1 MSSTIDLTSIYT
13 TNLLGC
19 LMMLVLLI
27 CKGWKIH
34 SRKLTSTIL
43 LIMILSALT
52 GCILDPIVFY
62 ADGKPGEFNYFIV
75 YAGNFILYLLNI
87 IVGPSF
93 VTIVYNY
100 INERISKLHINII
113 YILCTFETLL
123 LFINLIVPI
132 VFSVDDNNVY
142 CRHAFYWVYAF
153 AEVLLICDGLVIYFN
168 AVRKGRARQYY
179 PMWVFIVPLAVGS
192 LIQSFSYGVSLL
204 WPCVGISVC
213 SIVVSLKN
221 EGIITDNLTGVFN
234 RAYLDSVKATLR
246 KSHSGN
252 FSALMLDID
261 GFKQINEKY
270 GHSEGDE
277 VLIEFA
283 DILTDTVRS
292 SAAVIRIVGDRF
304 FILLDSFSDD
314 VLSDCRLAVMN
325 AIEEYNRTS
334 DKPYSISVSIGSNNF
349 NLKECDI
356 NELLDSFDKIM
367 TAVKYGY
374 ESPVL
379 KELEE
384 NNLYPGV
391 VI

>member
-1 MSSTIDLTSIYT
+1 MIDLTSIYT

-27 CKGWKIH
+27 CKGWQIH
-34 SRKLTSTIL
+34 SHKLTSTIL
-43 LIMILSALT
+43 FIMILAVLT
-52 GCILDPIVFY
+52 GCILDPIVFH
-62 ADGKPGEFNYFIV
+62 ADGKPGELNYFIV
-75 YAGNFILYLLNI
+75 YTGNFVLYLLNI

-93 VTIVYNY
+93 VAIVYKY
-100 INERISKLHINII
+100 INERISKLHINLI
-113 YILCTFETLL
+113 YTLCTIETLL
-123 LFINLIVPI
+123 LFINLITPI

-142 CRHAFYWVYAF
+142 GRHLFYWVYAF
-153 AEVLLICDGLVIYFN
+153 AEVLLICDGIVIYLN
-168 AVRKGRARQYY
+168 AVHKGRARQYY

-192 LIQSFSYGVSLL
+192 IIQSFFYGVSLL

-221 EGIITDNLTGVFN
+221 EGIVTDSLTGVFN

-261 GFKQINEKY
+261 GFRQINEKY
-270 GHSEGDE
+270 GHSEGDTA
-277 VLIEFA
+277 LIEFA
-283 DILTDTVRS
+283 GILTDTVRS
-292 SAAVIRIVGDRF
+292 SAAVIRIAGDRF

-325 AIEEYNRTS
+325 SIEEYNRTS
-334 DKPYSISVSIGSNNF
+334 DKPYSLSVSIGSNNF
-349 NLKECDI
+349 NLKECNI

-384 NNLYPGV
+384 GSLYSSA